1 MLDQKALDVIRALQR
16 EGEPSLLDRVIKL
29 YLDSSPKL
37 LRSLRESVEQKD
49 NLKAVHEAAH
59 SLKSSSANLGATAL
73 ATLCKELEEMAR
85 QDRMTGAEKKLGE
98 IEETYK
104 TVCRLLVA
112 ESEKAVA

>member
-16 EGEPSLLDRVIKL
+16 EGEPSLLERVIKL

-59 SLKSSSANLGATAL
+59 SLKSSSAISAWFCAISRR
-73 ATLCKELEEMAR
+73 AVSCQAR
-85 QDRMTGAEKKLGE
+85 RRAFSRRKASFVPPVNRSQVPTTRAE
-98 IEETYK
+98 
-104 TVCRLLVA
+104 
-112 ESEKAVA
+112 